1 MTRHTSVVF
10 LIAALCM
17 TALTAC
23 RRAELSGPPT
33 LRIGHDECAECGML
47 LSEDRCA
54 GAMLVDT
61 SSGRAHLVFD
71 DIGCLLDYRD
81 AEGHPAP
88 IEAFV
93 KDYGDR
99 TWLPAANAWFV
110 VGGPDAP
117 QTPMGSG
124 IVAFGSKE
132 AADAQKARSGGKVV
146 DYAHLAAA
154 RLEWHE
160 SRRPSPPGAP

>member
-1 MTRHTSVVF
+1 MTRRTYIALF
-10 LIAALCM
+10 AALCM
-17 TALTAC
+17 APLPAC

-33 LRIGHDECAECGML
+33 LRLGHDECAECGML

-61 SSGRAHLVFD
+61 GSGRAHLVFD
-71 DIGCLLDYRD
+71 DLGCLLDYRD
-81 AEGHPAP
+81 TEGHLAA

-99 TWLPAANAWFV
+99 TWLPAADAWFV
-110 VGGPDAP
+110 AGGPDAP

-124 IVAFGSKE
+124 IVAFEAKE
-132 AADAQKARSGGKVV
+132 AADAQRSRSGGEVM
-146 DYAHLAAA
+146 DYPHLVTA
-154 RLEWHE
+154 RLGWHQA
-160 SRRPSPPGAP
+160 RQPAPPGTP